1 MRIVSEIEPIKITYK
16 AVCFSGQTPSL
27 HAEIKK
33 KFLAAQAIFNV
44 ETKKATRKLQT
55 LLIKKNKMQAPQ
67 KITCKIPG

>member
-1 MRIVSEIEPIKITYK
+1 MSAKEAIKITYK

-33 KFLAAQAIFNV
+33 KFRAAQATLNAEI
-44 ETKKATRKLQT
+44 KKAERKLHT
-55 LLIKKNKMQAPQ
+55 LLIIKNKMQVPQ